1 MEKTGSLWSYVA
13 RLALVHVITYAVIA
27 IAFLAFQGA
36 LPAQGRAALD
46 FFAPYRPLN
55 LITLAGQIIRGGF
68 LALILYPFYDLLV
81 RGRRGGLVL
90 FAALWGLALLGS
102 VEPMPGSIE
111 GVIYTETTAAE
122 HLVALAAGAVQALLF
137 AWLFLSWERRSDA
150 DRDAHR
156 AGSVN
161 HG

>member
-13 RLALVHVITYAVIA
+13 RFALVHVITYAVIA
-27 IAFLAFQGA
+27 IVLLAFR
-36 LPAQGRAALD
+36 GRCLRRGERPWTSS
-46 FFAPYRPLN
+46 PYRPLN

-68 LALILYPFYDLLV
+68 LALILYPFYDLIV

-102 VEPMPGSIE
+102 VGLMPGSIE

-122 HLVALAAGAVQALLF
+122 HLVALAAKRCAGAAVCLAV
-137 AWLFLSWERRSDA
+137 S
-150 DRDAHR
+150 
-156 AGSVN
+156 
-161 HG
+161 